1 MRTMSHQQLDN
12 LIAEIPHES
21 WEQNLPIGRFLR
33 VEHLQSITRP
43 FSYISRS
50 RIVGD
55 RDARVV
61 FIKLY
66 RNTRKRSHEKMIEKI
81 RNDYE
86 IARFWYDH
94 FADSPR
100 YRVVRPVLALPE
112 QYLFASEESSG
123 EDLYQLILQKAA
135 FFPAVDDLQLLC
147 DHLRR
152 VGEWL
157 QYKLSVMNQAGARY
171 RIEDLQAYMDVRLKL
186 LSEDA
191 RRGFPLSLRKR
202 VLDYLDARGGAVPE
216 NDLGVSISHS
226 DFNPSNILVSSE
238 AVTVLDFGR
247 MVEENDLLDLSKLH
261 FQLGLLTFKPQ
272 YRRAAIGRLQQALL
286 EGFGDGAA
294 EQRLMFR
301 MLTMRNILTHLT
313 GISQFWKQSAKEKLY
328 NRWVMR
334 KELEMLEKLLRMED
348 AGQM

>member
-21 WEQNLPIGRFLR
+21 WEQNLPIGRFQR

-43 FSYISRS
+43 FSYIARS

-66 RNTRKRSHEKMIEKI
+66 RNTRQRSHEKMIEKI
-81 RNDYE
+81 RSDYE

-94 FADSPR
+94 FADSPQ

-123 EDLYQLILQKAA
+123 EDLYQLILKKAA
-135 FFPAVDDLQLLC
+135 FFPAVEDLQLLC
-147 DHLRR
+147 GHLRR

-157 QYKLSVMNQAGARY
+157 HYKKKVMHQSGVRY

-191 RRGFPLSLRKR
+191 RRGFPLSLHKR
-202 VLDYLDARGGAVPE
+202 VLDYLETRGGAVPE

-226 DFNPSNILVSSE
+226 DFNPSNILVGSDT
-238 AVTVLDFGR
+238 VTVLDFGR
-247 MVEENDLLDLSKLH
+247 RVEEHDLLDLSKLH
-261 FQLGLLTFKPQ
+261 FQLTLLTLKPQ
-272 YRRAAIGRLQQALL
+272 YRTITIERLQQSLL
-286 EGFGDGAA
+286 EGFGDAPAG
-294 EQRLMFR
+294 ERLMFR

-313 GISQFWKQSAKEKLY
+313 GISQFWKQGGKEKLY

-334 KELEMLEKLLRMED
+334 KELAMLEKLLEMGE
-348 AGQM
+348 

>member
-1 MRTMSHQQLDN
+1 MSHQQLDK
-12 LIAEIPHES
+12 LIAEIPRES
-21 WEQNLPIGRFLR
+21 WEQNLPIGRFQR

-43 FSYISRS
+43 FSYIARS
-50 RIVGD
+50 RIIGD

-66 RNTRKRSHEKMIEKI
+66 RNTRKRSREKMIEKI
-81 RNDYE
+81 RTDYE
-86 IARFWYDH
+86 IARFWYDR
-94 FADSPR
+94 FAGSPA

-123 EDLYQLILQKAA
+123 EDLYELILKKGA
-135 FFPAVDDLQLLC
+135 FFPSIDDLQLLC
-147 DHLRR
+147 GHLRR

-157 QYKLSVMNQAGARY
+157 QYKKAVMSQAGVRY

-186 LSEDA
+186 LSEDD

-202 VLDYLDARGGAVPE
+202 VLGYLDTRGGTVPE
-216 NDLGVSISHS
+216 SDLGVSISHS
-226 DFNPSNILVSSE
+226 DFNPSNILVSNE

-247 MVEENDLLDLSKLH
+247 MVEENHLLDLSKLH
-261 FQLGLLTFKPQ
+261 FQLGLLTLKPQ

-301 MLTMRNILTHLT
+301 MLSMRNILTHLA
-313 GISQFWKQSAKEKLY
+313 GISQFWKQNAKEKLY

-334 KELEMLEKLLRMED
+334 KELEMLEKLLRME
-348 AGQM
+348 G